1 MFADTFILLGKIF
14 LAAADG
20 NYQCCKGFESQA
32 EALAQCADTVRNSNG
47 WFTPE
52 FVKMQFRSLAE
63 MLSEDSVNQFAEKY
77 KLNNGKLCDKKVKI
91 IAAGNIPLVCFHDIF
106 CVIMAGCRLVVK
118 PSSKDRLLTHA
129 VLEIIKTIN
138 PALADR
144 VEEED
149 AERIPFDAIIA
160 TGSNNSARYFDY
172 YFSKYPNIIR
182 SNRSSVAVLSGN
194 ETDNDYQLLGDDI
207 FVYFG
212 LGCRSVSK
220 IYVPVGFNYDLFF
233 KGIYSKSDV
242 MSNAKYSDNY
252 TYNKAVYL
260 MSGADILDNGFLI
273 LKKDT
278 GLSSPVGVIF
288 SEEYDDINVLAANLT
303 QNADKLQ
310 CVVSKSDIQG
320 IKTVKFG
327 QSQHPAIDDFADG
340 VNTIEFLKSLNN

>member
-14 LAAADG
+14 FAAADG

-77 KLNNGKLCDKKVKI
+77 NLNNGKLCNKKVKI

-207 FVYFG
+207 FAYFG

-340 VNTIEFLKSLNN
+340 VNTIEFFKSLNN